1 MKWKSA
7 ILAVFLIPSCL
18 SAQAEI
24 DQLMSLGGGTTLW
37 PQAGPTCSGGT
48 ALDDGTF
55 ENGYRTAFAADV
67 RFVQRL
73 TPTSY
78 PSSLARVCAC
88 WNTGLNPA
96 TMPFNFVVYDDD
108 GPNGAPGRLLGSV
121 PSAVLITTAFGEEF
135 VGEDCASLN
144 LRTESGGVYVGVQW
158 DAVTNVNFFACSDE
172 SATTPLATMYRT
184 SNAGLNW
191 QFVSGTFPN
200 ARALGVRGEFAEV
213 VDPVDPDP
221 PVGPWLT
228 TAALPGYQ
236 FKSQISGS
244 RAATL
249 VADCVPETLCLAGA
263 IPTRAEVFVRIIGPR
278 GNGFLWPQV
287 IRFTVSQVELW
298 VQRTPAGPI
307 NYYNLPAVSQDSDVL
322 NGLVDREGFLP

>member
-1 MKWKSA
+1 MRFRWA
-7 ILAVFLIPSCL
+7 VLAMVLVPTCL
-18 SAQAEI
+18 SAQAEV
-24 DQLMSLGGGTTLW
+24 DQRTSLGSGGTTLW

-48 ALDDGTF
+48 ALDDGSF
-55 ENGYRTAFAADV
+55 ENGYRTAFATDA

-73 TPTSY
+73 TPPSY
-78 PSSLARVCAC
+78 PSGLERVCAC
-88 WNTGLNPA
+88 WATGLDPA
-96 TMPFNFVVYDDD
+96 VMAFNFLIYDDD
-108 GPNGAPGRLLGSV
+108 GPSGSPGRLLGTV
-121 PSAVLITTAFGEEF
+121 PSSVLISTAFGEAF

-158 DAVTNVNFFACSDE
+158 NAATNVDFFTCSDE
-172 SATTPLATMYRT
+172 SSATPLATMFRS
-184 SNAGLNW
+184 SNAGLSW
-191 QFVSGTFPN
+191 IPVTGTFPD
-200 ARALGVRGEFAEV
+200 AKALGFRGEFV
-213 VDPVDPDP
+213 PLVDPDP

-236 FKSQISGS
+236 FKSQISGN

-278 GNGFLWPQV
+278 GNGFLWPEV
-287 IRFTVSQVELW
+287 VRFTVSQVELW
-298 VQRTPAGPI
+298 VQKTPTGPI
-307 NYYNLPAVSQDSDVL
+307 NYYKLPAVSQDSDVL